1 MKHFFVSIGRGFAK
15 LGKIIWGWMK
25 KFGRWIGRSW
35 LKGWATVKEW
45 FRAFLFNRMKYNW
58 VELIVNWVILC
69 GIALLLAIEIP
80 CLIIFRERILF
91 ILEGLIGWSA
101 MFPYEVMITLACLG
115 VVELIVIPAKIVLML
130 KRKRD
135 GKKKDIGGP
144 VSEKIKD
151 ITKYKPIDQDVE
163 RKFR

>member
-1 MKHFFVSIGRGFAK
+1 
-15 LGKIIWGWMK
+15 
-25 KFGRWIGRSW
+25 
-35 LKGWATVKEW
+35 
-45 FRAFLFNRMKYNW
+45 
-58 VELIVNWVILC
+58 
-69 GIALLLAIEIP
+69 LAIEIP